1 MLLLSLSYFVIRL
14 GSGYSNT
21 ASVPFPYLLNNF
33 VRQSMTDQKFWSAN
47 GNAQLQ
53 LGFLLKYF
61 GPSGTDGPKFL
72 VR

>member
-1 MLLLSLSYFVIRL
+1 MHFIKL
-14 GSGYSNT
+14 GYSNT